1 MSAYGECLK
10 SLLSEAE
17 LKGYLTFDN
26 IMDITDSFG
35 LSLSEMDEVSE
46 AILLRGIIVYEEE
59 PENQHEENLEDYS
72 RVDYDAIFKEAL
84 EIEPELEFIISKIK
98 KIPPPQY
105 KEIITLTAQNAE
117 GNEYARER
125 LILLHLRLVIKIA
138 LSMSKRNELDIGDAV
153 SSGFIGLINAVDKYK
168 PDGFNAFQS
177 YASIGITRSIQRNSI
192 PKWIEF
198 YFPVNYRSMMVMIK
212 EKFELFCGYD
222 DYEMSRENMLEF
234 SELNSTDLDI
244 EPDKI
249 CLCLERIKTQRFSHI
264 YLDDITNLSE
274 IEEHVEQFNIEND
287 PNELFFKKALRDEI
301 SNVLQGLT
309 EREEKVLRLR
319 FGLTDGI
326 TRTLEEVG
334 EKFNV
339 TRERIRQIETKGLRK
354 LKSPHR
360 SRRLRSYWQD
370 MQ

>member
-72 RVDYDAIFKEAL
+72 RVDYDAIFDEAL

-98 KIPPPQY
+98 NIPPPQY
-105 KEIITLTAQNAE
+105 KEITTLTAQNAE

-125 LILLHLRLVIKIA
+125 LILLHLRIVIKIA
-138 LSMSKRNELDIGDAV
+138 LSMTKRNELDLGDAV
-153 SSGFIGLINAVDKYK
+153 SSGFIGLINSVDKYN

-198 YFPVNYRSMMVMIK
+198 YFPVHYRSMMAMIK
-212 EKFELFCGYD
+212 EKYELLSGYD
-222 DYEMSRENMLEF
+222 DYVMSWENMLEF
-234 SELNSTDLDI
+234 SKLYSDDLDI
-244 EPDKI
+244 ESDKI
-249 CLCLERIKTQRFSHI
+249 YLCLKHIKAQKFSRI
-264 YLDDITNLSE
+264 YLDDITDSSE
-274 IEEHVEQFNIEND
+274 IEEHVVQFKIESD
-287 PNELFFKKALRDEI
+287 PDKIFFTKALKEEI
-301 SNVLQGLT
+301 SKVLQGLT
-309 EREEKVLRLR
+309 EREEKVLCMR
-319 FGLTDGI
+319 FGLIDGI
-326 TRTLEEVG
+326 THTLEEVG

-339 TRERIRQIETKGLRK
+339 TRERVRQIEAKAFRK
-354 LKSPHR
+354 LKSPVR
-360 SRRLRSYWQD
+360 SRVLRLYWQD